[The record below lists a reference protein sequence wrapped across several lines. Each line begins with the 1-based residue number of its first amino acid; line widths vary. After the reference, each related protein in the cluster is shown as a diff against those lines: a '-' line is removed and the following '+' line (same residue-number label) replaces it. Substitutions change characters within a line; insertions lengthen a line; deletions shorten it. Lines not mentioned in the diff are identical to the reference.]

1 MTYSLRGVYL
11 AAVLGCI
18 GCSAPAVE
26 GYDSGV
32 GDSRAEIC
40 FPSCRLGE
48 VCTAA
53 NRCEVMT
60 NPFRDAGTPLDRGG
74 N

>member
-1 MTYSLRGVYL
+1 L